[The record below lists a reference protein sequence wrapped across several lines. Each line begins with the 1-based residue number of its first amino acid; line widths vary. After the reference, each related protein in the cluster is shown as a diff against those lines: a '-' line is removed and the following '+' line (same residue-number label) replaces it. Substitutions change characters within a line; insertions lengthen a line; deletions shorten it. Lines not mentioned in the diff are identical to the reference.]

1 MSDSSFD
8 DDDDP
13 LLMQL
18 VQATQRPAPTAQ
30 NGSNVMIPE
39 NPQNLDVPTN
49 PANFQLQLFSAQ
61 GEISILRAQLELLQN
76 QRAAEI
82 ALLRAEAKN
91 AQSSAQEHVT
101 VLKQTVDKLEDEKK
115 FLGNEIRSLSA
126 VKRRKVAE
134 NGTQIASNTDLHG
147 RSDLANEV
155 SNDHGSDPRK
165 SLQKPFAV
173 AGGARIQL
181 HDDWSQLTYHLW
193 HYTINGSDRTSMAFL
208 SKICTECTVEADGK
222 LTVPANTP
230 LLACLWD
237 ALLDVKHLRLD
248 LLVLHICTML
258 LALISELLRL
268 HEASVPGILV
278 SVPFLI
284 SIVHATITF
293 KPSAVTEALAKTLV
307 SSFSKILQKFVFVLH
322 LNDEEGETFSTHS
335 TVPYQRRLIEN
346 FILISALDVLENAVM
361 VSTQFGPEFCRNLW
375 NLGTL
380 DLALLQ
386 QILPENTER
395 FVSLVQINLVSSFVE
410 MLSAAVYEDYF
421 CTTNE
426 RLNLLIVKSLLKV
439 FIIDIGIKE
448 DFMFYGLNRV
458 LGNNLDFEKISQAVP
473 SEPEKV
479 FNKLLV
485 SMPYP
490 VKKRELSRKEEFHLA
505 LNHDRHLLNLRVRI
519 VLLLEAIVVS
529 NKMDLL
535 NLKENIKLIVRIIG
549 YEQNH
554 VIHQPRYE
562 LIYMRL
568 TIIAVFVR
576 IFYYMIEEQKNINT
590 LIYPETLYEIFVV
603 LLRIAFASDSLSF
616 EAHELLSQI
625 RAKGVTDM
633 GVFNKSCEFRS
644 REIAHFDLYSSNP
657 EKYIELAGIEGDFA
671 NGLEFPYE
679 LDTIELAREILSV
692 CVNHDEADNL
702 YYNMNKETQT

>member
-30 NGSNVMIPE
+30 NGSNVTIPE
-39 NPQNLDVPTN
+39 NPQNLGVVTN
-49 PANFQLQLFSAQ
+49 PANYQLQLFSAQ

-147 RSDLANEV
+147 RPDLANGV

-181 HDDWSQLTYHLW
+181 QDDWSQLTYHMW

-293 KPSAVTEALAKTLV
+293 KPSAVTEALAKILV

-346 FILISALDVLENAVM
+346 FILISALDVLENAV
-361 VSTQFGPEFCRNLW
+361 VISTQFGPEFCRNLW

-410 MLSAAVYEDYF
+410 MLSAAVYENYF

-448 DFMFYGLNRV
+448 DFMFYGSKQ
-458 LGNNLDFEKISQAVP
+458 GFGQQS
-473 SEPEKV
+473 
-479 FNKLLV
+479 
-485 SMPYP
+485 
-490 VKKRELSRKEEFHLA
+490 
-505 LNHDRHLLNLRVRI
+505 
-519 VLLLEAIVVS
+519 
-529 NKMDLL
+529 
-535 NLKENIKLIVRIIG
+535 
-549 YEQNH
+549 
-554 VIHQPRYE
+554 
-562 LIYMRL
+562 
-568 TIIAVFVR
+568 
-576 IFYYMIEEQKNINT
+576 
-590 LIYPETLYEIFVV
+590 
-603 LLRIAFASDSLSF
+603 
-616 EAHELLSQI
+616 
-625 RAKGVTDM
+625 
-633 GVFNKSCEFRS
+633 
-644 REIAHFDLYSSNP
+644 
-657 EKYIELAGIEGDFA
+657 
-671 NGLEFPYE
+671 
-679 LDTIELAREILSV
+679 
-692 CVNHDEADNL
+692 
-702 YYNMNKETQT
+702 